1 MPIVCK
7 NLTKS
12 YSGKPVLDRWNATIP
27 DRGITAIM
35 GPSGIGKTTL
45 FRLLTGLEK
54 ADDGQITGLGEKKLS
69 VVFQED
75 RLFPQLTVY
84 ENLEIVGTKA
94 DMWLRKLGLWQAAR
108 QYPQELSG
116 GMKRRV
122 SIGRALC
129 HNGDVFLL
137 DEPFQGLDA
146 ATKKNVMDIF
156 LEKKAHKTVLF
167 ITHDQREADYL
178 ADHLLRFQ
186 EV

>member
-94 DMWLRKLGLWQAAR
+94 DMWLRKLGLW
-108 QYPQELSG
+108 
-116 GMKRRV
+116 
-122 SIGRALC
+122 RALC